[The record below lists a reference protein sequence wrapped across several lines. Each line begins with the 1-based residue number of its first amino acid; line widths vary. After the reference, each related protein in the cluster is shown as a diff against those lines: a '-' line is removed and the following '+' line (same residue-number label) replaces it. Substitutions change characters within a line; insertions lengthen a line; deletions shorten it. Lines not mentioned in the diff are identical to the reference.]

1 MEMATLGGPSESPRR
16 SGKAEW
22 SNGGAEGAGSYRRR
36 ASHACT
42 REISRSSA
50 LVQMHLSSSDHPDGV
65 LPRRSSVATAHD
77 YHRTN
82 SGPLVANGS
91 SGEMPGRPYVLTLAL
106 PAASAN
112 GLERRLSYSE
122 QAARISAALL
132 SAPELADPRTGT
144 FLHTSERGVLFPVVH
159 LTDHPDAIRRIQ
171 QRLFKDNVD
180 IPLGDEFVL
189 HQGLYKEV
197 RKVHVDREPSASTSA
212 TSDNSDT
219 KGYILIGFKS
229 LDRSFDQLMVD
240 TWKEWTGVR
249 SIELYLPSSLGLS
262 SIRFFLRQGA
272 EAHLFMYVVLA
283 ECSMGAAT
291 PEHHLRLLDFAQ
303 RMRVERMNGYISVY
317 RPVRLLPPAPSPPPQ
332 PPIAVWEDVCPPLSL
347 VPSPPR
353 KGSAH
358 RKGQQ
363 QQLRALNGMHSV
375 PPKVEI

>member
-1 MEMATLGGPSESPRR
+1 MEMATLGASGGSDAPRNGVHEVNGVGP
-16 SGKAEW
+16 AFW
-22 SNGGAEGAGSYRRR
+22 NGGSEGSYRRR

-42 REISRSSA
+42 REMSKPSTSS
-50 LVQMHLSSSDHPDGV
+50 LLNHQ
-65 LPRRSSVATAHD
+65 LPEGSLARRSSVATVD
-77 YHRTN
+77 YR
-82 SGPLVANGS
+82 SNGTK
-91 SGEMPGRPYVLTLAL
+91 EMGGRPYVITLAL
-106 PAASAN
+106 PASGAN
-112 GLERRLSYSE
+112 NERRLSYSE

-144 FLHTSERGVLFPVVH
+144 LLHTSERGVLFPVIH

-189 HQGLYKEV
+189 HQGLYREV
-197 RKVHVDREPSASTSA
+197 RKVHVDREPAASTSVH
-212 TSDNSDT
+212 TENTDS

-229 LDRSFDQLMVD
+229 LDRSFDQLMVE

-249 SIELYLPSSLGLS
+249 SIELYLPASLGLS
-262 SIRFFLRQGA
+262 CIRFFLRQGT

-283 ECSMGAAT
+283 ECSTGAAT

-317 RPVRLLPPAPSPPPQ
+317 RPVHLFPPAPSPPPQ
-332 PPIAVWEDVCPPLSL
+332 PPIAVWEDVCPSPYTSTSSFESL
-347 VPSPPR
+347 PR
-353 KGSAH
+353 KGNMV
-358 RKGQQ
+358 RKGQMRS
-363 QQLRALNGMHSV
+363 LSGMPSA